1 MNSISIKLK
10 HTFFLNEEKVKL
22 ENFRSDQCGSL
33 EKSGTNLTDGRRH
46 LDKKIVVFENL

>member
-10 HTFFLNEEKVKL
+10 NIFLNEEKVKF
-22 ENFRSDQCGSL
+22 ENYRSAQCGSL
-33 EKSGTNLTDGRRH
+33 EKSGTNHLTDGRRH